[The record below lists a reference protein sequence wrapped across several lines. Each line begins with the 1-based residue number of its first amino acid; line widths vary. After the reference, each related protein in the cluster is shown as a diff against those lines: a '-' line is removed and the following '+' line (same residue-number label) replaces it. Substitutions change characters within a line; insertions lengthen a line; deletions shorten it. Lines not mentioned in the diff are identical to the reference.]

1 MEPTT
6 GLILRRITQTNLSV
20 AAHKL
25 ATLILDAIAWKD
37 GYNGLSRGTAA
48 FTLSALAERMGVSRQ
63 YLSVLLSEL
72 ETSELQLERA
82 KPNGKFA
89 PWIFRFSAFDEE
101 SETHVLVS
109 DEGDTSLSRDNNNK
123 TKVESINLEV
133 YEKMA
138 HKQFEK
144 IIKEA
149 NFKWNL
155 IDTLIIHRYG
165 NLQVNDKI
173 VLVASFSSHRK
184 DSFEACNFIMDY
196 LKKDAPFWK
205 NEFYDKKNEW
215 LINTN

>member
-1 MEPTT
+1 MIKIQKEDFNVEEEISSIKKIHSNVGAVTSF
-6 GLILRRITQTNLSV
+6 I
-20 AAHKL
+20 
-25 ATLILDAIAWKD
+25 
-37 GYNGLSRGTAA
+37 GY
-48 FTLSALAERMGVSRQ
+48 V
-63 YLSVLLSEL
+63 
-72 ETSELQLERA
+72 
-82 KPNGKFA
+82 
-89 PWIFRFSAFDEE
+89 
-101 SETHVLVS
+101 
-109 DEGDTSLSRDNNNK
+109 RDINNNNS
-123 TKVESINLEV
+123 VESINLEV

-173 VLVASFSSHRK
+173 VLVANFSSHRK

-215 LINTN
+215 LSNSN